1 MEISMSFPAAI
12 HNLLNHEVKENF
24 ITKLLKKHSVSRE
37 KQENTLLKLAF
48 MSSFE
53 EISEWVI
60 IHSKGLKFIANPSIA
75 SDTDRLDCLFAVQ
88 EPLALAL
95 KDVEKRRKNGRDGRL
110 IEATSADNYAV
121 IANILAST
129 ASTYWQNH
137 GFFNNEKNLKIIS
150 FLRND
155 EKNQQKKD
163 FQKAQLD
170 NIGAAVDFKK
180 ALKKGAFQEVFDF
193 EETEEILKNED
204 FEDFE

>member
-1 MEISMSFPAAI
+1 MSFPAAI

-110 IEATSADNYAV
+110 IEAATAGNYAV
-121 IANILAST
+121 IANLLASI
-129 ASTYWQNH
+129 AATYWRDH
-137 GFFNNEKNLKIIS
+137 GFFNNEKNLKTAS
-150 FLRND
+150 FLKNE
-155 EKNQQKKD
+155 EKNIEKKD
-163 FQKAQLD
+163 FQKAQID
-170 NIGAAVDFKK
+170 HIGAAVDFKK
-180 ALKKGAFQEVFDF
+180 ALKKGALQEVFDF
-193 EETEEILKNED
+193 FETEEILKNED
-204 FEDFE
+204 FEVEL

>member
-1 MEISMSFPAAI
+1 MSFPATI

-37 KQENTLLKLAF
+37 KRENILLKLAF
-48 MSSFE
+48 MGSFE

-60 IHSKGLKFIANPSIA
+60 THSKGLKFIANPSIA
-75 SDTDRLDCLFAVQ
+75 SDTDRLDCLFTVQ

-110 IEATSADNYAV
+110 IEAATAGNYAV
-121 IANILAST
+121 IADLLASI
-129 ASTYWQNH
+129 AATYWRDH
-137 GFFNNEKNLKIIS
+137 GFFNNEKNLKTAS
-150 FLRND
+150 FLKNE
-155 EKNQQKKD
+155 EKNIEKKD

-204 FEDFE
+204 LEVEL

>member
-1 MEISMSFPAAI
+1 MSFPAAI

-110 IEATSADNYAV
+110 IEAATAGNYAV
-121 IANILAST
+121 IADLLASI
-129 ASTYWQNH
+129 AATYWRDH
-137 GFFNNEKNLKIIS
+137 GFFNNEKNFKTAS
-150 FLRND
+150 FLKNE
-155 EKNQQKKD
+155 EKNIEKKD
-163 FQKAQLD
+163 FQKAQID
-170 NIGAAVDFKK
+170 HIGAAVDFKK
-180 ALKKGAFQEVFDF
+180 ALKKGALQEVFDF
-193 EETEEILKNED
+193 FETEEILKNED
-204 FEDFE
+204 FEVEL